1 MRSDFDAWGDV
12 PADPDLTPFSK
23 LNVGVGVGTRKRH
36 HFLSVTYME
45 GFTQSDRLWVYRSDA
60 PECPHPT
67 RPIETGFEN
76 YYHSIVS
83 EDGVRDN
90 HSLEDLWGRVES
102 VWPATRRALHAG
114 RVSPAVS
121 FNTLGLAMLQRV
133 RVPAARDRRALLLGA
148 KLRAEVQALEGLGR
162 LPADL
167 QRYASQLDTVPVG
180 INPDLTLSAIRD
192 DMKDFGELCFQLGFI
207 VLHNKTDLPFITSDN
222 PVCIFDPALKL
233 EDRRPYQSDGSTALV
248 FPIDSHRL
256 LYGHSGVR
264 PPNEI
269 HGHRTIH
276 DRWQVE
282 EVNRIVARFAYR
294 FALAGDRTSDAA
306 IAEQSHVSPTA
317 NYGVRTVGKTIE
329 VEWENVFGPR
339 PKLSPFINTPA
350 KAARLEA
357 EMAHV
362 ALATGETIG

>member
-1 MRSDFDAWGDV
+1 MPADFDAWGDV
-12 PADPDLTPFSK
+12 PADSDLTPFSK
-23 LNVGVGVGTRKRH
+23 LNVGAGAGTRKRH
-36 HFLSVTYME
+36 HYLSVTYME
-45 GFTQSDRLWVYRSDA
+45 GFTRSDRLWVYRSDT
-60 PECPHPT
+60 PEHPHPT
-67 RPIETGFEN
+67 RPTETGFEN
-76 YYHSIVS
+76 YYHSFVG
-83 EDGVRDN
+83 EDGVRDD
-90 HSLEDLWGRVES
+90 HQFEDLWGRVES
-102 VWPATRRALHAG
+102 VWPATRRALHAE

-121 FNTLGLAMLQRV
+121 FNTLGLTMLQRV

-148 KLRAEVQALEGLGR
+148 KLRAEVQTLERLGR

-192 DMKDFGELCFQLGFI
+192 DMKEFGDLCFQLGFI

-222 PVCIFDPALKL
+222 PVCIFDPALTL
-233 EDRRPYQSDGSTALV
+233 EDRRPYQSDGATALM

-269 HGHRTIH
+269 LGHRPIH
-276 DRWQVE
+276 DQWQVE
-282 EVNRIVARFAYR
+282 EVNRIIARFAYR

-317 NYGVRTVGKTIE
+317 TYEVRTVGKNIE
-329 VEWENVFGPR
+329 VEWENIFGPR

-357 EMAHV
+357 EMSKA
-362 ALATGETIG
+362 ALADGESTR